1 MTAGTPAD
9 RESEIERLVDKIDE
23 SESVADTW
31 TAKSFTDLLL
41 VVDVREGEALP
52 AEFEELLAE
61 HGFRG
66 ANEVYET
73 TEQGSFVGSVP
84 TGTRHQFVDVQTRGA
99 HQSYVV
105 EE

>member
-1 MTAGTPAD
+1 MTADSSGD
-9 RESEIERLVDKIDE
+9 RETEIQRLLDGIQDCE
-23 SESVADTW
+23 AVADAW

-41 VVDVREGEALP
+41 VVDVREGAELP
-52 AEFEELLAE
+52 AAVEELLEA

-99 HQSYVV
+99 HQSYVI

>member
-9 RESEIERLVDKIDE
+9 RDSEIASLVDEIED
-23 SESVADTW
+23 SEVVTDAW

-52 AEFEELLAE
+52 ADLEQLLAE

-66 ANEVYET
+66 ANEVYGT